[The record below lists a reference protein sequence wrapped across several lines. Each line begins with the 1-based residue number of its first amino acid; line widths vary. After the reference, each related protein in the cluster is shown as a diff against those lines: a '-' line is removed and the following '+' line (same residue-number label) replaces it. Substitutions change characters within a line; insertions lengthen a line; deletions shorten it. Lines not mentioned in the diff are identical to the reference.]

1 MLISVCRAHAAG
13 GGTTHTEV
21 TLKQMLSYAECQQTY
36 AAAEMALFKQ
46 YLANRDL
53 AGAHALMAAGTE
65 FAKCMRRASMFAA
78 VGTAKQVPKQE
89 PCRVMLNECLK
100 TYEEMS
106 GVSERMCWAAP

>member
-53 AGAHALMAAGTE
+53 AGAHALI
-65 FAKCMRRASMFAA
+65 
-78 VGTAKQVPKQE
+78 
-89 PCRVMLNECLK
+89 
-100 TYEEMS
+100 EEHS
-106 GVSERMCWAAP
+106 NYNAQNTIRWQSSESLHD